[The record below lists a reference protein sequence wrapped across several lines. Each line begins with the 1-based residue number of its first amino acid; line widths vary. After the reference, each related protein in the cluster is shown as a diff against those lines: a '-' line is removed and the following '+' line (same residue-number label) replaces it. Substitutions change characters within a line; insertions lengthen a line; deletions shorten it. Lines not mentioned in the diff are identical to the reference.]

1 MKDTMVH
8 FLDIRTIEIVKG
20 KSQISLLHYH
30 TYYLTIY
37 NYALMLKDE
46 EFSKAREFKERF
58 REVIRN
64 HKNLQDKVVD
74 IINSTMILLGTIFS
88 NPDKKYY
95 WFSIISHTAT
105 RYGEANYLVLTLHET
120 KAEIHNFSVNDDT
133 RPAFKLGFP
142 LPHVGVNWFAIKLP
156 DDGIR
161 KWVNRYEVYIQSH
174 ALERLM
180 ERMDCMVTY
189 HLTFELFFSLFEPV
203 IIYENGRMLIT
214 YSFGTTKMWLFRN
227 RYRGR

>member
-1 MKDTMVH
+1 
-8 FLDIRTIEIVKG
+8 
-20 KSQISLLHYH
+20 
-30 TYYLTIY
+30 
-37 NYALMLKDE
+37 MLKDE

-74 IINSTMILLGTIFS
+74 MIRRHHDPAGNHFRR

-120 KAEIHNFSVNDDT
+120 KAEIHDFSVNDDT

-142 LPHVGVNWFAIKLP
+142 LPHVGVNWFA
-156 DDGIR
+156 
-161 KWVNRYEVYIQSH
+161 VNYQT
-174 ALERLM
+174 M
-180 ERMDCMVTY
+180 ESGNG
-189 HLTFELFFSLFEPV
+189 LTGMKCISRATLL
-203 IIYENGRMLIT
+203 ND
-214 YSFGTTKMWLFRN
+214 
-227 RYRGR
+227 